1 MSDFPEIKPFGPRPS
16 ARHGREE
23 IANQQF
29 NPPVEPVPP
38 PNITAAVVTAFGVGF
53 ILGYLAFRNE
63 ERILRQTKLDRF
75 LDHADE
81 WIRKQGSKITTPIQQ
96 GLELTGATVDQAFKS
111 RGSSIDNLIK
121 KVRSR
126 IFH

>member
-1 MSDFPEIKPFGPRPS
+1 MSDFPEIKPFGPRPV
-16 ARHGREE
+16 ARHGTKE
-23 IANQQF
+23 IANPQF
-29 NPPVEPVPP
+29 DPSVEPIPH

-63 ERILRQTKLDRF
+63 ERILHQTKLDRF

-81 WIRKQGSKITTPIQQ
+81 WIRKQGSKITNPIRQ
-96 GLELTGATVDQAFKS
+96 GLESTGATVDQAFES
-111 RGSSIDNLIK
+111 RGSSVDNLIK

>member
-1 MSDFPEIKPFGPRPS
+1 MSDFPEIKPFGPRPT

-23 IANQQF
+23 IASQQS
-29 NPPVEPVPP
+29 NPPVEPVPH
-38 PNITAAVVTAFGVGF
+38 PNISAAVVTAFGVGF
-53 ILGYLAFRNE
+53 ILVYLAFRNE
-63 ERILRQTKLDRF
+63 ERVLRQTKLDRF

-81 WIRKQGSKITTPIQQ
+81 WIRKQGSKITNPIRQR
-96 GLELTGATVDQAFKS
+96 LESTVATVDQAFKS
-111 RGSSIDNLIK
+111 RGSNVDNLIK